1 MLTPDSDTF
10 FDTFLPQFFQE
21 LVANLLQNLSCVQL
35 KSPPKQWKRV
45 GGGRKQLRWMI
56 QVQEWG
62 AIDDAWRESRL
73 LGSTVNFTVEHPK
86 LTGEH
91 LKRLGH

>member
-1 MLTPDSDTF
+1 MILFTVPSSWYFSHSTH
-10 FDTFLPQFFQE
+10 
-21 LVANLLQNLSCVQL
+21 NLILSNSAQVRSQYVTLQL

-45 GGGRKQLRWMI
+45 GRGGRKQLRWMI
-56 QVQEWG
+56 RVQEWG

-86 LTGEH
+86 LTGST
-91 LKRLGH
+91 